1 LKFVIIAIVNDFTIM
16 ARKRAKDILEN
27 LNDRQIDR
35 IIEMG
40 WEDRTPFDAIEA
52 QFGVTEKEVIMIMRS
67 EMKESSFR
75 MWRQRV
81 QGRATKHRAQRDP
94 EMSRFKCSMQRSTG
108 NKIAKR

>member
-1 LKFVIIAIVNDFTIM
+1 MDTNFQDPQYKVAVADLTAES
-16 ARKRAKDILEN
+16 LS
-27 LNDRQIDR
+27 R
-35 IIEMG
+35 IIEMA

-52 QFGVTEKEVIMIMRS
+52 QFGVTESEVIKIMRS

-81 QGRATKHRAQRDP
+81 QGRSTKHKAQRDP
-94 EMSRFKCSMQRSTG
+94 EMSRFKCNMQRSTG